1 MAALRFDAL
10 RQRLRCVLMLYYAH
24 HAAELNGAGKK
35 NVARSQFNCSFTRA
49 VECRDGQF
57 FAFVVSDKKCFAVG
71 KIYRVGRVSIVEGD
85 YRRMRKQANA
95 LVFITRFYF
104 IVTVF
109 AKIFGNIRRGI
120 RRDKVFGIH
129 IHNIAQLSKTVN
141 LTAYFFSLMQCRSQ
155 LTGFNP

>member
-1 MAALRFDAL
+1 
-10 RQRLRCVLMLYYAH
+10 MLYYAH
-24 HAAELNGAGKK
+24 HAAELNGAGKQ
-35 NVARSQFNCSFTRA
+35 NVARSQFNCSLTRA

-71 KIYRVGRVSIVEGD
+71 KIYRVGRVSIVDGD

-109 AKIFGNIRRGI
+109 AKS
-120 RRDKVFGIH
+120 KVDRK
-129 IHNIAQLSKTVN
+129 SVV
-141 LTAYFFSLMQCRSQ
+141 
-155 LTGFNP
+155 